1 MKFIIG
7 SDIHGSIYYA
17 EKFMKIADQIQA
29 DQILLLGDLYYNGA
43 RNDPP
48 KDYAPKKVVSLLN
61 EHAEKIIAVKGN
73 CESEV
78 DQMVSSFPIN
88 EQATIFAFGKKIFLT
103 HGHHFS
109 FTSLPNNPGDVFLQG
124 HTHISVLEKKENLI
138 LANPGSISIP
148 KDEHHSYMVMDEKGI
163 TLYDLLTEKDIK
175 HISWE

>member
-88 EQATIFAFGKKIFLT
+88 
-103 HGHHFS
+103 
-109 FTSLPNNPGDVFLQG
+109 
-124 HTHISVLEKKENLI
+124 
-138 LANPGSISIP
+138 
-148 KDEHHSYMVMDEKGI
+148 
-163 TLYDLLTEKDIK
+163 
-175 HISWE
+175 

>member
-1 MKFIIG
+1 
-7 SDIHGSIYYA
+7 
-17 EKFMKIADQIQA
+17 MKIADQIQA

-124 HTHISVLEKKENLI
+124 HTHISVLEKKENLNI
-138 LANPGSISIP
+138 FKWRRGLHFFINLTKQISSKTDII
-148 KDEHHSYMVMDEKGI
+148 SYQNFQN
-163 TLYDLLTEKDIK
+163 
-175 HISWE
+175 

>member
-109 FTSLPNNPGDVFLQG
+109 SLLCRIIQEMSSFKVTLTSQ
-124 HTHISVLEKKENLI
+124 
-138 LANPGSISIP
+138 
-148 KDEHHSYMVMDEKGI
+148 Y
-163 TLYDLLTEKDIK
+163 
-175 HISWE
+175 

>member
-29 DQILLLGDLYYNGA
+29 DQILLLGDLYYKGE

-48 KDYAPKKVVSLLN
+48 K

-163 TLYDLLTEKDIK
+163 TLYDLLTEEDIK